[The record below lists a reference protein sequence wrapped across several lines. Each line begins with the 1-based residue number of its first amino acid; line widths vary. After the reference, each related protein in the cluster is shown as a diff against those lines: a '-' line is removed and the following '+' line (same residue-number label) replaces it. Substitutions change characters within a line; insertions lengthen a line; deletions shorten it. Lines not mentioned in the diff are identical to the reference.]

1 MGTDLLGCQFT
12 KVAVRSKMFT
22 QWLRDTFK
30 PVLEMVAKF
39 MVRLG
44 LTADSVTMVGF
55 VLNLAV
61 AAAAAGGHFLI
72 AGLIMG
78 LSSVFDAFDGAVARQ
93 TRGASVFG
101 AFLDSVMDRISESA
115 ILLGLAWWYMAQ
127 PGRAAEI
134 LIYVTLVGSLLVS
147 YTRARAEGL
156 GLECKVGL
164 FTRVERCL
172 LLDLALL
179 TGLVPYALWIL
190 AIGTLFTVLQRMLHV
205 YRQAGQGLLQSAD

>member
-1 MGTDLLGCQFT
+1 
-12 KVAVRSKMFT
+12 MFT
-22 QWLRDTFK
+22 QWLRGTFE
-30 PVLEMVAKF
+30 PVLKTVAKF
-39 MVRLG
+39 MVHLG
-44 LTADSVTMVGF
+44 LTADSVTIVGF
-55 VLNLAV
+55 LLNLAV
-61 AAAAAGGHFLI
+61 AAAAAGGRFLV

-93 TRGASVFG
+93 ARGPSIFG

-115 ILLGLAWWYMAQ
+115 ILLGLAWWYMEQ

-134 LIYVTLVGSLLVS
+134 LLYVTLVGSLLVS

-190 AIGTLFTVLQRMLHV
+190 AAGTLFTVLQRMLHV
-205 YRQAGQGLLQSAD
+205 HRQAGQGLLQSAD